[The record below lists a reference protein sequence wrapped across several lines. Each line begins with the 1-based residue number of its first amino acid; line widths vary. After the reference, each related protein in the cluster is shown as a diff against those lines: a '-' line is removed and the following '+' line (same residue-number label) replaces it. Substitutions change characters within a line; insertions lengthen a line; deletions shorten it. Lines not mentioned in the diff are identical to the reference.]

1 MTLSERLRGG
11 RCMSPGSAGSRPRA
25 SAGSVSVPTS
35 NASSC
40 STVSGSGIA
49 PPPSA
54 KTRNGVTSGVVWAKM

>member
-1 MTLSERLRGG
+1 MMLSDAWPRR
-11 RCMSPGSAGSRPRA
+11 RCMIPGSAASRPSA

-54 KTRNGVTSGVVWAKM
+54 KTRNGVTSGVAWAKM